1 MTPFVLLYF
10 SVPNFRTFAAIAQS
24 VVKYAILK
32 TSMFYKAVGPENIK
46 YSKDSLVKTSMFCK
60 QISACFRWRCRATTI
75 STDMRSQ
82 HLERGCA
89 NHIVMHTVHTLHGLE
104 RN

>member
-60 QISACFRWRCRATTI
+60 QIFIAGVFSLALSCYHDIDGHAQPAPREGVCKPHRDAYGAYTA
-75 STDMRSQ
+75 RS
-82 HLERGCA
+82 
-89 NHIVMHTVHTLHGLE
+89 
-104 RN
+104 

>member
-10 SVPNFRTFAAIAQS
+10 SVPNTVCCKIRIIKNKH
-24 VVKYAILK
+24 V
-32 TSMFYKAVGPENIK
+32 YKAVGPENIK

-82 HLERGCA
+82 HLEGVCKPHRDAYGA
-89 NHIVMHTVHTLHGLE
+89 YTA
-104 RN
+104 RS